1 MSSESKTFHIIVK
14 GSVQGV
20 GFRSLVKHHADK
32 LGLSGTVKNLSNGT
46 VEIYV
51 QGDEDRVSQLTCV
64 LKEGKGLAKAE
75 HINVDD
81 DVRAPKEYQSFE
93 IVF

>member
-1 MSSESKTFHIIVK
+1 MSDEIKTFHIIVK

-32 LGLSGTVKNLSNGT
+32 LNLTGAVKNLSNGT

-51 QGDEDRVSQLTCV
+51 QGDQSRVAQLISS
-64 LKEGKGLAKAE
+64 LKEGKGLANAE

-81 DVRAPKEYQSFE
+81 DVRSPKKYLSFE